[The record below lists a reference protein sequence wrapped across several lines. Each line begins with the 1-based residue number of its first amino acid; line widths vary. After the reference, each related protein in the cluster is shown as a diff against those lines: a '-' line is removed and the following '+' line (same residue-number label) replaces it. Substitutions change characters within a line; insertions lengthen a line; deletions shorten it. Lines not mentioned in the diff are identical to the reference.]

1 MVIPKLKKKLFPGHN
16 GAGKTT
22 TMRIMTGETAPSR
35 GQVKIGGHN
44 ITINKD
50 EAFRTLGYCPQH
62 DALWK
67 NITVR
72 EHLEVYAAI
81 RGVRRKDLPRVIN
94 TYLHGLHIAEHAN
107 KQTQHCSGGTRR
119 KLSYAMAMVGSPKVV
134 LLDE

>member
-1 MVIPKLKKKLFPGHN
+1 MLK

-22 TMRIMTGETAPSR
+22 TMRIMTGETAPGR

-72 EHLEVYAAI
+72 EHLGRIDSVTELNVSNS
-81 RGVRRKDLPRVIN
+81 KIN
-94 TYLHGLHIAEHAN
+94 KCKN
-107 KQTQHCSGGTRR
+107 C
-119 KLSYAMAMVGSPKVV
+119 
-134 LLDE
+134 